1 MLKSVQPLRGT
12 YPQVARL
19 YVVSDVLHNSS
30 ASVRNASAY
39 RTLLEAALPT
49 VFESLR
55 SALRGD
61 GVGRIAAEQLKRRVL
76 GVLRVWENW
85 FLFPEAYLTGL
96 QVRLED
102 SGSQYPLFVSGS
114 LLLAAVAD
122 AGLQTAQERGQR
134 VTLGSGGYRA
144 WGLWTEGGGTC
155 TTLQEERH
163 RECVDALTARIDRF
177 SRWVAEAT
185 SVCTDSNRRRS
196 CGRTGRRRRTRSWRR
211 SWRG

>member
-1 MLKSVQPLRGT
+1 
-12 YPQVARL
+12 VARL

-96 QVRLED
+96 QVRFFYLTQGKWE
-102 SGSQYPLFVSGS
+102 GCLHLTTF
-114 LLLAAVAD
+114 LA
-122 AGLQTAQERGQR
+122 
-134 VTLGSGGYRA
+134 TLIPATR
-144 WGLWTEGGGTC
+144 GGTGF
-155 TTLQEERH
+155 
-163 RECVDALTARIDRF
+163 D
-177 SRWVAEAT
+177 
-185 SVCTDSNRRRS
+185 
-196 CGRTGRRRRTRSWRR
+196 
-211 SWRG
+211 

>member
-1 MLKSVQPLRGT
+1 M
-12 YPQVARL
+12 ARL

-76 GVLRVWENW
+76 AVLRVWENW

-96 QVRLED
+96 QVRFSHSTQGKWENCLH
-102 SGSQYPLFVSGS
+102 L
-114 LLLAAVAD
+114 
-122 AGLQTAQERGQR
+122 TALR
-134 VTLGSGGYRA
+134 
-144 WGLWTEGGGTC
+144 
-155 TTLQEERH
+155 TTLAPPTTER
-163 RECVDALTARIDRF
+163 
-177 SRWVAEAT
+177 W
-185 SVCTDSNRRRS
+185 
-196 CGRTGRRRRTRSWRR
+196 
-211 SWRG
+211 